1 MECEKMAKITTGA
14 INPKP
19 GSSKEYKTGSWRN
32 VRPRIDFTICNK
44 KCYLCYEYCP
54 ESCVRKTEDGPKIDY
69 DYCKG
74 CGICAHE
81 CAKKAIIMEQE
92 EK

>member
-1 MECEKMAKITTGA
+1 MVKITIGA
-14 INPKP
+14 INPEA
-19 GSSKEYKTGSWRN
+19 GSSKKYKTGSWRN
-32 VRPRIDFTICNK
+32 VRPVIDPEKCNK
-44 KCYLCYEYCP
+44 TCLLCYDYCP
-54 ESCVRKTEDGPKIDY
+54 DSAVEITADGPKINL

-81 CAKKAIIMEQE
+81 CPRKAITMEQE

>member
-1 MECEKMAKITTGA
+1 MAKITKGA
-14 INPKP
+14 INPNP
-19 GSSKEYKTGSWRN
+19 GSSKNYKTGSWRN
-32 VRPRIDFTICNK
+32 VRPIIDFEKCNK
-44 KCYLCYEYCP
+44 KCYLCYEFCP
-54 ESCVRKTEDGPKIDY
+54 DSAVRKTEDGPNINY

-81 CAKKAIIMEQE
+81 CSKKAIDMEQE